1 MRDRPANPIRGEA
14 SLMLASGKYVLR
26 PSFEALVIAEEEL
39 GSLFGLVERA
49 ADGKLLLSEIT
60 SLFWH
65 CISNKP
71 AELERHQFCSELSAL
86 GLSRLTPPLKILLKQ
101 ILVGSAPDEQT
112 V

>member
-1 MRDRPANPIRGEA
+1 MPDRPANPIRGEA
-14 SLMLASGKYVLR
+14 SLVLASGKYVLR

-39 GSLFGLVERA
+39 GSLFAMVERV

-71 AELERHQFCSELSAL
+71 DALDRDQFSQELSTL

>member
-1 MRDRPANPIRGEA
+1 
-14 SLMLASGKYVLR
+14 MLPSGKYVLR

-49 ADGKLLLSEIT
+49 ADGKLLLSDIT

-65 CISNKP
+65 CIDNKP
-71 AELERHQFCSELSAL
+71 DILDRDKFSSELSAL

-101 ILVGSAPDEQT
+101 ILVGSAPQ
-112 V
+112 